1 MVNFTPDH
9 GLFTPVGVV
18 CVRACFPSQGNASML
33 QRIAFPAVLAFLG
46 GVEMDE
52 AMMLQTS
59 AGGSSGD
66 GGGKAQLRNIED

>member
-1 MVNFTPDH
+1 
-9 GLFTPVGVV
+9 
-18 CVRACFPSQGNASML
+18 ML

-59 AGGSSGD
+59 RAVEVVMVVEAKLSCVISKIEGPGAVGRGD
-66 GGGKAQLRNIED
+66 TRVVVVFLPKRRTTRGDE